1 VNAHAGTVSKQATA
15 KHHQTFFT
23 IAVW

>member
-1 VNAHAGTVSKQATA
+1 MN

-23 IAVW
+23 T